1 MADACRREE
10 INMEHSV
17 ESAAELSTLA
27 VPKHILVATDLADSE
42 DLIPHVISQAKANGA
57 QVTIVHA
64 MPFDFGPIAGK
75 AIPEAENARIE
86 RDVRLMMTGIMRA
99 LESQGI
105 TCDFV
110 FRQGHPADVIREE
123 LARTGADRLI
133 MATHGRGKLGQLAL
147 GSVAKELLTNAD
159 VPVFIVGPLSH
170 TDTVHF
176 TPTRI
181 LHLVSLNGDD
191 QERVC
196 FAFDVAKHYGAE
208 LTLLHVLDPDV
219 KDVMNPDRTFKWAE
233 NALAALVTHTSEL
246 TPRAR
251 IRIEAGNTVNEVVRV
266 SSEEKTDWIVLGV
279 DGRFPSTRFQNS
291 TAYKVLASA
300 PCPIL
305 TLRHE
310 QVKREKKVRMPE
322 RISLIV
328 G

>member
-1 MADACRREE
+1 MK
-10 INMEHSV
+10 HSV
-17 ESAAELSTLA
+17 ESAADFSALA

-42 DLIPHVISQAKANGA
+42 DLIPHVISQAKASGA
-57 QVTIVHA
+57 HVTLVHA
-64 MPFDFGPIAGK
+64 MPIDFGPIAGK
-75 AIPEAENARIE
+75 AIPE
-86 RDVRLMMTGIMRA
+86 RDVRFMMTGIMRA

-110 FRQGHPADVIREE
+110 SRQGHPADVIREE

-147 GSVAKELLTNAD
+147 GSVAKELLTSAD

-170 TDTVHF
+170 TATIHF

-191 QERVC
+191 QKRVS
-196 FAFDVAKHYGAE
+196 FAFDVAKKYGAE

-219 KDVMNPDRTFKWAE
+219 KDVINPDRTFKWAE
-233 NALAALVTHTSEL
+233 NALAALVTYTSEM
-246 TPRAR
+246 TPRVR
-251 IRIEAGNTVNEVVRV
+251 IRVEAGNTVDEIVRV
-266 SSEEKTDWIVLGV
+266 ASEEKTDWIVMSV
-279 DGRFPSTRFQNS
+279 DGRFTRFMDG

-300 PCPIL
+300 PCPVL

-310 QVKREKKVRMPE
+310 RRKGEEKVRMPE
-322 RISLIV
+322 RISLII